1 VRSRTAAAGTA
12 NQGFA
17 GGTSDPSDGGAGGG
31 GAGAVGEN
39 APTDNSRAGNGGAGL
54 SVSITGAAVTYAG
67 GGGGSPHG
75 GANGTGG
82 AGGGGAGSNTGTGHG
97 TDGFGGGGGGTKT
110 WGNTGTN
117 GGSGVVIIRRPV
129 SATSSGADL
138 TLQSVANTSLTSPTT
153 GDVVMLIENAGSG
166 AAVLG
171 TNIKVYV
178 SRNGGAAWDE
188 ATGSY
193 ALADKGTWGSGT
205 KKIITANGIPF
216 TGAAG
221 TDMRYKITTHAQSAG
236 TMETRIH
243 ATSLAWA

>member
-1 VRSRTAAAGTA
+1 VSLSRSGH
-12 NQGFA
+12 
-17 GGTSDPSDGGAGGG
+17 GGT
-31 GAGAVGEN
+31 
-39 APTDNSRAGNGGAGL
+39 
-54 SVSITGAAVTYAG
+54 
-67 GGGGSPHG
+67 
-75 GANGTGG
+75 
-82 AGGGGAGSNTGTGHG
+82 
-97 TDGFGGGGGGTKT
+97 
-110 WGNTGTN
+110 
-117 GGSGVVIIRRPV
+117 GVVIIRKLTNV
-129 SATSSGADL
+129 EVAGGNL

-153 GDVVMLIENAGSG
+153 GDIVMLIENAGSG

-171 TNIKVYV
+171 TNIKVFV

-221 TDMRYKITTHAQSAG
+221 TDMRYKIQTLAQNAG